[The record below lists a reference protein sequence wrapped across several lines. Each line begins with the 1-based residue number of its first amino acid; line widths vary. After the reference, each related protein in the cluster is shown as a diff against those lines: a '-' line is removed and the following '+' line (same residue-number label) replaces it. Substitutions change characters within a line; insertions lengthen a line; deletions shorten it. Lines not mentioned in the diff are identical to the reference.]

1 MYKIEKRKGGLALT
15 FGDTLSKEELVL
27 WFKESEQALTKCSGP
42 FGVIVDMRTLKL
54 LPPDAQAVMV
64 QGQSLYK
71 KAGMERSAVLLLS
84 PVMTMQFK
92 RLGKESGIYAFE
104 RYIDAS
110 SDANWQKHAADWV
123 DSGID
128 PDQ

>member
-1 MYKIEKRKGGLALT
+1 MYKIEKRKGGFALT
-15 FGDTLSKEELVL
+15 LGDTLSTEELDL
-27 WFKESEQALTKCSGP
+27 WFKESEQALTKCTGA
-42 FGVIVDMRTLKL
+42 FGVIIDMRTLKP
-54 LPPDAQAVMV
+54 LPPDAQDVMV

-71 KAGMERSAVLLLS
+71 KAGMERSAVLLHS
-84 PVMTMQFK
+84 PLMTMQFK

-128 PDQ
+128 LDK

>member
-1 MYKIEKRKGGLALT
+1 MYKIEKRKGGLALP
-15 FGDTLSKEELVL
+15 FGDTLSKEELVR
-27 WFKESEQALTKCSGP
+27 WFKESEQALTKCRGP
-42 FGVIVDMRTLKL
+42 FGVIIDMRTLKL

-84 PVMTMQFK
+84 PVMTVQFK

-110 SDANWQKHAADWV
+110 SDAHWQKHAADW
-123 DSGID
+123 
-128 PDQ
+128 

>member
-1 MYKIEKRKGGLALT
+1 MYKIEKRKGGFALT
-15 FGDTLSKEELVL
+15 FGDTLSKEELDL
-27 WFKESEQALTKCSGP
+27 WFKESERALTECTGA
-42 FGVIVDMRTLKL
+42 FGVIIDMRTLKPL
-54 LPPDAQAVMV
+54 SPDAQDVMV

-84 PVMTMQFK
+84 PLMTMQFK

-128 PDQ
+128 LDK